1 LSITALTTG
10 YSLRAWTDAF
20 IKADINPSLTPC
32 FFVNASCIFVRMS
45 MNADMSISLKV
56 VRLAL
61 VFWDS
66 LRRRAMVCRILFM
79 GTRVS
84 NLAPVISEGA
94 FLLETELTPAVDEG
108 DEDGVGVGAAGATGV
123 AAFGTGVGSAA

>member
-1 LSITALTTG
+1 
-10 YSLRAWTDAF
+10 
-20 IKADINPSLTPC
+20 
-32 FFVNASCIFVRMS
+32 MS

-108 DEDGVGVGAAGATGV
+108 DEDVVGVGAAGATGV
-123 AAFGTGVGSAA
+123 AAFGIGVGSAA